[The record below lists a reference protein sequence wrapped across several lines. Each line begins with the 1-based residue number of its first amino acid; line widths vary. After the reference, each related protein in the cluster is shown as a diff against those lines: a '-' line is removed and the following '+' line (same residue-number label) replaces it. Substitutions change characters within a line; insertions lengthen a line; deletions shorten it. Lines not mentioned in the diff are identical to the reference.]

1 MDPATDAGEEIA
13 AAARFPWRPAI
24 LQLHA
29 TAHCNLACRHCYSSS
44 GPRRKGRLDPSTVA
58 RLLEDAAA
66 LGYGILSVSGG
77 EPLMDPGLFDHL
89 SAARAL
95 GYQVDL
101 VSNGTLID
109 DSAAERLGA
118 SADLVAIS
126 LDGPPRL
133 HDSLR
138 DAPGSFE
145 RAVAGLRR
153 LKRTGLGVAI
163 IHTVR
168 PETLR
173 HLPWL
178 LGFARDEGIGL
189 VQLHPLEPVGRA
201 RTGMAATGPGELE
214 TRLAMLVALLSD
226 EERSGVKVHCDIL
239 DVEVLANR
247 PAGDCGS
254 AEPAREL
261 GFGDLVDPLVVEPD
275 GVVVPWVYGIDRRL
289 ALGSLADAPLA
300 VLAPAFWPERL
311 AAALDHRDAV
321 AASLVAE
328 HPWPYLN
335 WYAALAARP
344 LGFGRDAGAAVD
356 RPRAGRIPAAA
367 IPGSAASR

>member
-1 MDPATDAGEEIA
+1 MDPAAGA
-13 AAARFPWRPAI
+13 GDGNRQGARLPWRAPI

-44 GPRRKGRLDPSTVA
+44 GPRRKGRLEPATVA

-89 SAARAL
+89 AAARAL

-101 VSNGTLID
+101 VSNGTLIED
-109 DSAAERLGA
+109 DDAERLAA

-126 LDGPPRL
+126 IDGPPKL
-133 HDSLR
+133 HDAIR
-138 DAPGSFE
+138 AAPGSFD

-153 LKRTGLGVAI
+153 LRRTGLDVGI
-163 IHTVR
+163 IHTAR

-178 LGFARDEGIGL
+178 IAFARAEGIAL

-201 RTGMAATGPGELE
+201 KTGMAATGPGELE
-214 TRLAMLVALLSD
+214 TRLAMLVALLS
-226 EERSGVKVHCDIL
+226 EEETAGVNVHCDIL
-239 DVEVLANR
+239 DIEALTSP
-247 PAGDCGS
+247 PAGGCGG
-254 AEPAREL
+254 AEPQREL
-261 GFGDLVDPLVVEPD
+261 GLGDLVDPLVVEPD
-275 GVVVPWVYGIDRRL
+275 GMVVPWVYGIDRRL

-300 VLAPAFWPERL
+300 ALVPAFWSTTLP
-311 AAALDHRDAV
+311 AALGHSDAV
-321 AASLVAE
+321 AASLLAD

-344 LGFGRDAGAAVD
+344 LGFERDDGWAGK
-356 RPRAGRIPAAA
+356 RPPELLRARA
-367 IPGSAASR
+367 